1 MKTSKFSYI
10 DILNNDK
17 VIEHYNKI
25 DAINP
30 YPFNHGLKHV
40 KNVCNIM
47 DKLCDKLNITWEEK
61 DSLLIACALHDIGQ
75 VDGREEHWK
84 KAKLFTITH
93 FENELKDLKYY
104 NDILEAIENH
114 DNVCD
119 VNNPLFWIL
128 VQFCDKMD
136 FSKDRLEDNYKD
148 RFKFC
153 CYENINRIDF
163 IYNIDNFGI
172 NIITSNVENFA
183 EMFLKENFSKIV
195 INAVEVLAKKLDRK
209 VIILNNKKPIS
220 IEIE

>member
-1 MKTSKFSYI
+1 MNYI
-10 DILNNDK
+10 DILNNKK
-17 VIEHYNKI
+17 VIESYNKI
-25 DAINP
+25 DEINP
-30 YPFNHGLKHV
+30 YSFNHGLKHI
-40 KNVCNIM
+40 KNVCKIM
-47 DKLCDKLNITWEEK
+47 NKICSILDINGDEK
-61 DSLLIACALHDIGQ
+61 EALLIASALHDIGQ
-75 VDGREEHWK
+75 VDGREEHGK
-84 KAKLFTITH
+84 KARDFLINN
-93 FENELKDLKYY
+93 FESELKTQPYY
-104 NDILEAIENH
+104 SYILDAIEKH
-114 DNVCD
+114 DDWCIVDNS
-119 VNNPLFWIL
+119 LFMIL
-128 VQFCDKMD
+128 VQFCDKLD

>member
-1 MKTSKFSYI
+1 
-10 DILNNDK
+10 
-17 VIEHYNKI
+17 
-25 DAINP
+25 
-30 YPFNHGLKHV
+30 
-40 KNVCNIM
+40 
-47 DKLCDKLNITWEEK
+47 
-61 DSLLIACALHDIGQ
+61 
-75 VDGREEHWK
+75 
-84 KAKLFTITH
+84 
-93 FENELKDLKYY
+93 LKDLKYY